1 MSSLSKQAAALRT
14 LLERGSYRLNDI
26 AEGTGDPTFLDTLRQ
41 AAESL
46 EWLDRNNVKIRPVL
60 TEVRR
65 LFGTEAKPLNMI
77 DRLDEGGS
85 KM

>member
-1 MSSLSKQAAALRT
+1 
-14 LLERGSYRLNDI
+14 
-26 AEGTGDPTFLDTLRQ
+26 LDTLRQ

-77 DRLDEGGS
+77 DRVDEGGS